1 MCNIVSQRAS
11 DDERDLP
18 RDPARRQTSGRLG
31 VRDEQAC
38 GGHDVDD
45 DGRLRHEAVEA
56 SQRAGALDQLPLR
69 HVHRHRRVPPLLDF
83 HPLKGRQE
91 ASYIPLVNEV
101 QSVPLIADST
111 LHLIL
116 LTTLM

>member
-1 MCNIVSQRAS
+1 MYHLISQRAP

-18 RDPARRQTSGRLG
+18 RDPARQRRLLGGARRTSGSLG
-31 VRDEQAC
+31 VGDEQAC

-69 HVHRHRRVPPLLDF
+69 HVHRHRRVPPILDI
-83 HPLKGRQE
+83 HPLKG
-91 ASYIPLVNEV
+91 NGK
-101 QSVPLIADST
+101 
-111 LHLIL
+111 
-116 LTTLM
+116 